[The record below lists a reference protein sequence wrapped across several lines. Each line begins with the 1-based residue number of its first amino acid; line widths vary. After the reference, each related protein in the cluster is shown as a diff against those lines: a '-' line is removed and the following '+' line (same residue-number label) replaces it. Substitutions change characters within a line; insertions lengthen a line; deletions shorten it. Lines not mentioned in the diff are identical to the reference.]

1 MQDYGQQPLQQNG
14 VPQPPLQT
22 LQHGTNSNSNAI
34 ISEAELDALVEQGLS
49 SKENRTK
56 RAIGRVVLFGLA
68 ALLLSNGVRGLAS
81 DGASVLAIEQLACA
95 VFCIASGCLAK
106 TYQRTRLKSKTRMQL
121 EEIAKKRNGQD
132 PFLPA

>member
-34 ISEAELDALVEQGLS
+34 ISEAELDALVEQGL
-49 SKENRTK
+49 
-56 RAIGRVVLFGLA
+56 
-68 ALLLSNGVRGLAS
+68 RGLAS